1 MNETVRVTSTA
12 RKISR
17 SWLWRLFCIFF
28 WMNLA
33 LLALSLL
40 GYCYMQE
47 YAVLGENWEPWLD
60 RTLYLPFDWGRS
72 VFSSIKNNLDV
83 LPMAGYS
90 FSAVDGSMYSVSL
103 ALYLRMVQP
112 VGLTLLVFEVLT
124 LVAQAFSGRKTA
136 RKLLEP
142 LDRMARA
149 ARRLTQNVR
158 YTPPP
163 ASPADGE
170 KLHDLQDA
178 IRRISPDHPEQ
189 KLNMGDSDLAGLQDA
204 INDLLRRMHEAYRQQ
219 AQFVSD
225 ASHELRTPIAVIQGY
240 AGMLDR
246 WGKQDEKVLNESI
259 AAIKTEAAYM
269 NRLIEQLL
277 FLARG
282 DTGRSRIEMTDLDLG
297 ETAKEVYEDFL
308 LIDKAH
314 DWRIDVQG
322 GVCCRADRD
331 MIKQCAR
338 ILAENALKYTP
349 EGGIIRLKAYAD
361 GQGMACLQVQD
372 SGIGIGEEDAPHV
385 FDRFYRS
392 DPARSRESGG
402 TGLGLAIAC
411 WIAQSHNGYIDLLSR
426 RDLGTR
432 MTLCLPQL
440 NAEK

>member
-12 RKISR
+12 RRISR
-17 SWLWRLFCIFF
+17 NWLWRLLGILLLLDILLLAASLAFYCYAQER
-28 WMNLA
+28 A
-33 LLALSLL
+33 LLGAAWSPDLQRDFS
-40 GYCYMQE
+40 
-47 YAVLGENWEPWLD
+47 
-60 RTLYLPFDWGRS
+60 LPFAWGKRF
-72 VFSSIKNNLDV
+72 FSSIKNLLDV
-83 LPMAGYS
+83 LPMAQYHFTAPDGTAH
-90 FSAVDGSMYSVSL
+90 AVAL
-103 ALYLRMVQP
+103 APYLQLMKP
-112 VGLTLLVFEVLT
+112 AALCLLAFEALVFL
-124 LVAQAFSGRKTA
+124 LQALSMRKTA
-136 RKLLEP
+136 RRLLEP

-163 ASPADGE
+163 VESDDE
-170 KLHDLQDA
+170 KLHDLQNA

-204 INDLLRRMHEAYRQQ
+204 INDLLSRMHDAYRQQ
-219 AQFVSD
+219 ARFVSD

-259 AAIKTEAAYM
+259 AAIKSEAAYM

-282 DTGRSRIEMTDLDLG
+282 DSGRTSMECTLLNLG
-297 ETAKEVYEDFL
+297 ETAKEVYEDFQ

-314 DWRIDVQG
+314 DWRIDVRTN
-322 GVCCRADRD
+322 VCCRGDRD

-349 EGGIIRLKAYAD
+349 EGGVIRLRAYRND
-361 GQGMACLQVQD
+361 ENMACLQVQD
-372 SGIGIGEEDAPHV
+372 SGIGISGADAPHV

-402 TGLGLAIAC
+402 AGLGLSIAS
-411 WIAQSHNGYIDLLSR
+411 WIAQSHNGRIDLLSR
-426 RDLGTR
+426 PEVGTR
-432 MTLCLPQL
+432 MTLCLP
-440 NAEK
+440 AYTIEE